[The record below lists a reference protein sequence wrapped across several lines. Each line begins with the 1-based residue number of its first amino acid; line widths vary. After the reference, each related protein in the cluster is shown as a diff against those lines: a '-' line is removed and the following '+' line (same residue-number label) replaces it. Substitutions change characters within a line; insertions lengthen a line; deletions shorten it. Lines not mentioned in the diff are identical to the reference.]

1 MPASAKI
8 HLRFWLF
15 DDRDHIRVRLNRG
28 HKGVNIELTEL
39 GRECGLLF
47 G

>member
-1 MPASAKI
+1 MPTSAKI

-15 DDRDHIRVRLNRG
+15 DDRNHIGVRLNGR